1 MPEKGLTFFTANP
14 FHNGHMAL
22 IETALKE
29 VDELDIYVGVRS
41 RPWTLPR
48 EVRIQALQTAL
59 AQRALTDKVHVIS
72 TVNEVR
78 GSILSIGPES
88 YRILAM
94 GSDIANL
101 FSPEAQVFRDYERA
115 HFLSFPALTVL
126 ERKGHELIEAARC
139 AIQEKVSRL
148 SVYPAVTEIKGTLI
162 RRKWKEREDIH
173 QHLPEGVW
181 ETIKSHVGVF
191 ANQP

>member
-1 MPEKGLTFFTANP
+1 MSEKGLTFFTANP

-29 VDELDIYVGVRS
+29 VDELDIYVGMRA
-41 RPWTLPR
+41 RLWTLPR

-59 AQRALTDKVHVIS
+59 SQQALTGRVHVIS

-78 GSILSIGPES
+78 GSILSIGPEP
-88 YRILAM
+88 YKTLAM
-94 GSDIANL
+94 GSDIANHL
-101 FSPEAQVFRDYERA
+101 DPDDGIFRDYERA

-126 ERKGHELIEAARC
+126 ERKDYELIEAARR
-139 AIQEKVSRL
+139 AIREKVSRL
-148 SVYPAVTEIKGTLI
+148 SVYPAVTEVKGTLI
-162 RRKWKEREDIH
+162 RRKWKGSEDIR
-173 QHLPEGVW
+173 QHLPKGVW
-181 ETIKSHVGVF
+181 ETIEPHVGVF